1 MTQTPVEPSTS
12 ESILA
17 STKKQ
22 LGLMDDD
29 TSFDLDVITA
39 INTVFADLNQL
50 GIGPDAGFMI
60 EDRST
65 AWVDYLQDDMLMN
78 NVKSY
83 MYLRCRLIFDPPQ
96 TSYHITAAKEQIEK
110 MEYRINLAREQRVY
124 PFTGDGTDGVGVV
137 VDGDLIIGGGGA

>member
-1 MTQTPVEPSTS
+1 MTQTPTEQPAQA

-22 LGLMDDD
+22 LGIVDED
-29 TSFDLDVITA
+29 TSFDLDVIFA

-60 EDRST
+60 QDRS
-65 AWVDYLQDDMLMN
+65 AVWADYLHDN
-78 NVKSY
+78 NLLNSVATY

-96 TSYHITAAKEQIEK
+96 TSYLIGAFKEQVDK
-110 MEYRINLAREQRVY
+110 MEWRLTAYREYVTH
-124 PFTGDGTDGVGVV
+124 PFDPDAMPV
-137 VDGDLIIGGGGA
+137 VDGDIILDGGGA